1 MPSSNKI
8 GLSGVLFGATVLAAA
23 SSLPEV
29 STGLTSVKQGDYQ
42 LAVSDI
48 FGGNGFLP
56 TLFLVATLLSGKSVL
71 PQAQAPDIYLTA
83 VGLVLTS
90 VYITGLLFRPTRRI
104 ARMGVDSLIVVVL
117 YALAVAGLF
126 AIARS
131 T

>member
-1 MPSSNKI
+1 
-8 GLSGVLFGATVLAAA
+8 
-23 SSLPEV
+23 
-29 STGLTSVKQGDYQ
+29 
-42 LAVSDI
+42 
-48 FGGNGFLP
+48 
-56 TLFLVATLLSGKSVL
+56 
-71 PQAQAPDIYLTA
+71 LTA